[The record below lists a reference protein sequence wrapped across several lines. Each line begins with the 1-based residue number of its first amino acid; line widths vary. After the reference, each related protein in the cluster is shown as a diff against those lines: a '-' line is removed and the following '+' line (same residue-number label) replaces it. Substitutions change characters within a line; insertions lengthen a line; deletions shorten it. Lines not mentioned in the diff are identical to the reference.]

1 MTSQPTEH
9 NPSHQPDAAD
19 LASAKR
25 VLALHQKYP
34 DKSRDELVDLLIRNS
49 CLQVAGRSAV
59 TAGAVALPTLGMI
72 ASLAVG
78 TIANN
83 MNNTHQSQAETVL
96 DIATVYG
103 YRFQPNE
110 KPYYLAVVLGLQSS
124 NPAQAQRNNQGTNQS
139 GAEQLL
145 AKGGQQLANQATQR
159 LARSSI
165 GRALPV
171 VNVTRA
177 AGSNLLMTYAAGQRA
192 KTYIKSGPA
201 SVGDMESSIST
212 LLKSDEL
219 KLSEWTME
227 SISASMANLSDTL
240 IEGFDQGA
248 QDVGRA
254 AGKATRKFLNFWR
267 DATTPK
273 R

>member
-1 MTSQPTEH
+1 MASQPIEH

-25 VLALHQKYP
+25 VFALHQKYP
-34 DKSRDELVDLLIRNS
+34 DKSPDELVDLLIRNS

-83 MNNTHQSQAETVL
+83 MSNTHQSQAEVVL
-96 DIATVYG
+96 DIATAYR
-103 YRFQPNE
+103 YRFRPNE
-110 KPYYLAVVLGLQSS
+110 KPYYLAVALGLQSS
-124 NPAQAQRNNQGTNQS
+124 NPVKAESTNQN
-139 GAEQLL
+139 GAEQIL
-145 AKGGQQLANQATQR
+145 AKGGQQLASQATQR

-165 GRALPV
+165 GRALPL

-267 DATTPK
+267 EATTPK